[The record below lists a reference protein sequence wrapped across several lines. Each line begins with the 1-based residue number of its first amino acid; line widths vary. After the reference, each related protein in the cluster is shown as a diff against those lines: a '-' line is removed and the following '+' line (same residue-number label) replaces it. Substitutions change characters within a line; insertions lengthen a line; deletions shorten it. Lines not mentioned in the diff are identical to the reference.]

1 MLANTSQML
10 LRNIADLTGN
20 ILIVEPP
27 ADELARSLLSELPAD
42 SKLSCYTT
50 NAASAQSWQAPD
62 ITCYFS
68 ALPDFKQQFDTV
80 VIYYPKSKEQLSLT
94 LAAIATALN
103 DSSQLY
109 LVGDNKGGIKSLS
122 SHAEKLGLQAH
133 KLDNAKHCLWYCL
146 NGSLEKLAKPVFS
159 KQQFTITQAAQ
170 QTTLEVCSVA
180 GVFNHGKLDS
190 GTALL
195 LNHLQHIT
203 KGSVLDFGCGC
214 GVIGAYLK
222 KINSEI
228 SLYCSDVSALATEAT
243 EHTLR
248 ANNLQGTVITADGLP
263 AQPASFDHIVSN
275 PPFHTGI
282 KTDYSISEAF
292 ISQSKTRL
300 NAGGSLTLVAN
311 SHLAYQTLLE
321 QTFGKVAVLAKA
333 NGFVIYQVI
342 KR

>member
-10 LRNIADLTGN
+10 LRNIADLAGN

-103 DSSQLY
+103 DNSQLY
-109 LVGDNKGGIKSLS
+109 LVGDNKGGIKSLN

-146 NGSLEKLAKPVFS
+146 NGSLANLAKPVFS
-159 KQQFTITQAAQ
+159 QQQVTIN
-170 QTTLEVCSVA
+170 QTTLNVCSIA
-180 GVFNHGKLDS
+180 GVFNHGKLDT

-222 KINSEI
+222 KISNEI
-228 SLYCSDVSALATEAT
+228 SLFCSDVSALATEAT
-243 EHTLR
+243 KQTLQ

-263 AQPASFDHIVSN
+263 AQPASFAHIVSN

-292 ISQSKTRL
+292 ISQSKARL
-300 NAGGSLTLVAN
+300 KSGGSLTLVAN

-321 QTFGKVAVLAKA
+321 QTFGKVTVLAKT
-333 NGFVIYQVI
+333 NGFVIYQAI

>member
-10 LRNIADLTGN
+10 LRNISDLTGN

-27 ADELARSLLSELPAD
+27 ADELARSLLPELPAAT
-42 SKLSCYTT
+42 KLSCYTS
-50 NAASAQSWQAPD
+50 NAATAQSWQIPD

-68 ALPDFKQQFDTV
+68 ALPEFQQQFDTV

-94 LAAIATALN
+94 LAAIAPALT
-103 DSSQLY
+103 DSSQIF

-146 NGSLEKLAKPVFS
+146 NGSLAALTKPRFS
-159 KQQFTITQAAQ
+159 QQQFTINH
-170 QTTLEVCSVA
+170 TTLNVCSIA
-180 GVFNHGKLDS
+180 GVFNHGKLDT

-203 KGSVLDFGCGC
+203 KGSVLDFGCGS
-214 GVIGAYLK
+214 GVIGAFLK
-222 KINSEI
+222 KNNSAIN
-228 SLYCSDVSALATEAT
+228 LYCSDVSALATEAT
-243 EHTLR
+243 KQTLQ

-263 AQPASFDHIVSN
+263 AKPACFDHIVSN

-282 KTDYSISEAF
+282 KTDYSISETF
-292 ISQSKTRL
+292 ISQSKDRL
-300 NAGGSLTLVAN
+300 NPGGSLTLVAN
-311 SHLAYQTLLE
+311 THLAYQTLLE
-321 QTFGKVAVLAKA
+321 QTFGKVTVLAKA
-333 NGFVIYQVI
+333 NGFVIYQTI

>member
-10 LRNIADLTGN
+10 LRNVADLTGN

-27 ADELARSLLSELPAD
+27 ADELARNLLPALPAD
-42 SKLSCYTT
+42 TTLCCYTT
-50 NAASAQSWQAPD
+50 NAATAEQWQMSD
-62 ITCYFS
+62 VTCYFS
-68 ALPDFKQQFDTV
+68 ALPDFQQQFDTV
-80 VIYYPKSKEQLSLT
+80 VIYYPKSKEQLSLS
-94 LAAIATALN
+94 LGAIAPALKS
-103 DSSQLY
+103 SSQIY
-109 LVGDNKGGIKSLS
+109 LVGDNKGGIKSLG
-122 SHAEKLGLQAH
+122 SHADKLGLNAH

-146 NGSLEKLAKPVFS
+146 TGSLGNLTKPVFS
-159 KQQFTITQAAQ
+159 QQQFTIG
-170 QTTLEVCSVA
+170 QTPLKICSIA
-180 GVFNHGKLDS
+180 GVFNHGKLDT

-195 LNHLQHIT
+195 LNHLQHIS
-203 KGSVLDFGCGC
+203 KGAVLDFGCGC

-228 SLYCSDVSALATEAT
+228 NLYCSDVSALAAEAT
-243 EHTLR
+243 TQTLR
-248 ANNLQGTVITADGLP
+248 ANNLQGTVVTADGLP

-292 ISQSKTRL
+292 ISQSKARL
-300 NAGGSLTLVAN
+300 KAGGSLTLVAN

-333 NGFVIYQVI
+333 NGFVIYQAI

>member
-10 LRNIADLTGN
+10 LRNITDLTGK

-27 ADELARSLLSELPAD
+27 ADELARSLLPELPTDAT
-42 SKLSCYTT
+42 LFCYTT
-50 NAASAQSWQAPD
+50 NAATADNWQLAD
-62 ITCYFS
+62 TTCYFS
-68 ALPDFKQQFDTV
+68 ALPEFNQQFDTV
-80 VIYYPKSKEQLSLT
+80 VIYYPKSKEQLSLS
-94 LAAIATALN
+94 LAAIAPALK
-103 DSSQLY
+103 DSSQIY
-109 LVGDNKGGIKSLS
+109 LVGDNKGGIKSLG
-122 SHAEKLGLQAH
+122 SHADKLGLKAH

-146 NGSLEKLAKPVFS
+146 TGSLSALPKPVFS
-159 KQQFTITQAAQ
+159 QQQVTIA
-170 QTTLEVCSVA
+170 QTTLKVCSIA
-180 GVFNHGKLDS
+180 GVFNHGKLDT

-214 GVIGAYLK
+214 GVIGAFLK
-222 KINSEI
+222 KNNSDIN
-228 SLYCSDVSALATEAT
+228 LYCSDVSALATEAT
-243 EHTLR
+243 TQTLR

-292 ISQSKTRL
+292 ISQSKARL
-300 NAGGSLTLVAN
+300 KAGGSLTLVAN

-321 QTFGKVAVLAKA
+321 QTFGNVAVLAKA
-333 NGFVIYQVI
+333 DGFVIYQAI

>member
-10 LRNIADLTGN
+10 LRNIADLSGN
-20 ILIVEPP
+20 ILIIEPS
-27 ADELARSLLSELPAD
+27 ADELARSLMANLPANA
-42 SKLSCYTT
+42 KLSCHTT
-50 NAASAQSWQAPD
+50 NAAVAEAWRQPGS
-62 ITCYFS
+62 TCYFS
-68 ALPDFKQQFDTV
+68 ALPEFNQQFDTV
-80 VIYYPKSKEQLSLT
+80 VIFYPKSKEQLSLN
-94 LAAIATALN
+94 LAAIAPALN
-103 DSSQLY
+103 SNSQVY

-146 NGSLEKLAKPVFS
+146 NGPIAELAKPVFS
-159 KQQFTITQAAQ
+159 QQLFTINETV
-170 QTTLEVCSVA
+170 LSVCSIA
-180 GVFNHGKLDS
+180 GVFNHGKLDT

-195 LNHLQHIT
+195 LSQLQHIS

-222 KINSEI
+222 KRHSAIN
-228 SLYCSDVSALATEAT
+228 LYCSDVSALATEAT
-243 EHTLR
+243 RRTLA
-248 ANNLQGTVITADGLP
+248 ANDLQGTVITADGLP
-263 AQPASFDHIVSN
+263 AQPAIYDHIVSN

-292 ISQSKTRL
+292 ITQSKARL

-321 QTFGKVAVLAKA
+321 QTFGKVAILAKA
-333 NGFVIYQVI
+333 NGFVIYQAI